1 MTEEIDIYANKL
13 KFKLKDA
20 YYKLN
25 KDVNVNSLN
34 SLNSSTKLIIT
45 PLSSKNLKILHSK
58 NLNKMKR
65 LPLKSSPLKTKNF
78 NNSININLGKIS
90 KPKNLKLFSI
100 KKDSQFYNNSLN
112 SMSKN
117 LPLIPNNSFTTSFNS
132 TSFNSITTSIT
143 SNVNNVT
150 GLKEELPPINK
161 ILKTPLKLSKSPLKD
176 FTPNSLNVAKSLL
189 QLGSGYY

>member
-58 NLNKMKR
+58 NLNRMKR
-65 LPLKSSPLKTKNF
+65 LPLKSSPLKSKNF
-78 NNSININLGKIS
+78 SNSININLGKIS

-112 SMSKN
+112 SVSKN
-117 LPLIPNNSFTTSFNS
+117 LPLIPTNSFTTSFNS
-132 TSFNSITTSIT
+132 TSFNSFN
-143 SNVNNVT
+143 SNVNNT
-150 GLKEELPPINK
+150 SLKEELPPINK